1 MFVLRCLPIINTR
14 IKQYRIRKNPTL
26 TRGLQMKTLT
36 EREAI
41 QLALAYA
48 AFTNVRVADLDT
60 RVDYMLAAT
69 AAKTL
74 FNVQDET
81 GVVITDPEKLIRLA
95 TKLNGIAASF
105 IKGV

>member
-1 MFVLRCLPIINTR
+1 
-14 IKQYRIRKNPTL
+14 
-26 TRGLQMKTLT
+26 MKTLS
-36 EREAI
+36 EKQAI

-48 AFTNVRVADLDT
+48 AFTNVRIADLDT

-74 FNVQDET
+74 FNVQSEV

-95 TKLNGIAASF
+95 TKLNNIAASY
-105 IKGV
+105 IREA

>member
-1 MFVLRCLPIINTR
+1 MFVLGSGPIINS
-14 IKQYRIRKNPTL
+14 RIRAFRILNYPTL

-105 IKGV
+105 IKGE